1 MTNTKFL
8 LLCLR
13 TIAFANYSYRLIDI
27 LQILEEFLA
36 QKLKRLVFGKLAQFL
51 RNAGALFNKIEI
63 CAIDLGQ
70 LKEFCTLYFNLYDI
84 LPTGISLNIPPFL
97 GGNSQ
102 MSADVVRT
110 QKIESKD

>member
-1 MTNTKFL
+1 L

-27 LQILEEFLA
+27 LKILEEFLA

-51 RNAGALFNKIEI
+51 RNPGALFNKIEI

-70 LKEFCTLYFNLYDI
+70 LKEFCTLYFNL
-84 LPTGISLNIPPFL
+84 
-97 GGNSQ
+97 
-102 MSADVVRT
+102 
-110 QKIESKD
+110 